1 MQSCPSFATGSICAH
16 VVAVSQKTGMM
27 QPYLKWLVKSRR
39 KTGKNFS
46 EAVLQNI
53 PAGRGRKGEKPL
65 RKKERS
71 QERPKIVVTR
81 AGSAKN
87 IDQAAQRIE
96 LSLHPSGTQ
105 NMLELANSLFTDSGQ
120 TIQHQTERSQLTST
134 SCFGN
139 LLPPGPNATPFFPK
153 PQRGQILI
161 YLLPFCPKQTCVL
174 GDVETPFPT
183 CWGNGLTKGCCAMKL
198 VICTSTA
205 ISNVWEKD
213 NHTQTYGHLWL
224 HLKYDTFFCQHTEIT
239 LRRALVSWCEDVN
252 YFSVRM

>member
-120 TIQHQTERSQLTST
+120 TIQQQTERSQLTST

-161 YLLPFCPKQTCVL
+161 YLLPFCPKQTSV
-174 GDVETPFPT
+174 
-183 CWGNGLTKGCCAMKL
+183 CWGCGNTLSNMLREWVDEGLLCNEVSNMYFYCNLQCVRKRQPYTDLRTFVITPEIRHFLLPTHRNYLAQSVGVL
-198 VICTSTA
+198 V
-205 ISNVWEKD
+205 
-213 NHTQTYGHLWL
+213 
-224 HLKYDTFFCQHTEIT
+224 
-239 LRRALVSWCEDVN
+239 
-252 YFSVRM
+252 